1 MKHLYISGFKTWA
14 SIEPIIDVY
23 KSFDM
28 VVQTIHHCNEYRFG
42 LNSLKKN
49 YTKQDILD
57 FMDGVDYANS
67 RNRTIVWKESVRK
80 FIE

>member
-1 MKHLYISGFKTWA
+1 MAQLSAWNYHTWA
-14 SIEPIIDVY
+14 SIEPIIDVDI
-23 KSFDM
+23 SFEM
-28 VVQTIHHCNEYRFG
+28 FQKTLPFCEEYRFG

-57 FMDGVDYANS
+57 FMDGVDYVNS